1 MIDLDSGWPTERL
14 DFEPL
19 AVTHAA
25 ELAPLLDDASLHEF
39 TGGAPLPAAAL
50 AARYARLAAR
60 RSPDGGQLW
69 GNWVVRI
76 RATGA
81 PAGIMQA
88 TLPVGGPAAGPAE
101 VAWVVVRAA
110 QGRGYA
116 KEAAR
121 SLVAVLQEAG
131 WTVVAHIH
139 PGHLASQRVAR
150 GAGLSPTAQARTAK
164 CAGSARLPGRLN
176 HRQLRPHQRSQL
188 PNSGRCGGAY
198 LCTWWHAYS

>member
-1 MIDLDSGWPTERL
+1 MIDLDCGWSVERL
-14 DFEPL
+14 DLEPL
-19 AVTHAA
+19 AVAHAA
-25 ELAPLLDDASLHEF
+25 ELAPLLDDAGLHEF
-39 TGGAPLPAAAL
+39 TGGAPLSAAAL
-50 AARYARLAAR
+50 AARFARLAVR
-60 RSPDGGQLW
+60 RSPDGDRLW
-69 GNWVVRI
+69 GNWVMRM

-81 PAGIMQA
+81 VAGMVQA
-88 TLPVGGPAAGPAE
+88 TLPAGGPEAGPAE

-150 GAGLSPTAQARTAK
+150 AAGLTPTTHVRDGEVRWVGMSTV
-164 CAGSARLPGRLN
+164 S
-176 HRQLRPHQRSQL
+176 
-188 PNSGRCGGAY
+188 
-198 LCTWWHAYS
+198 

>member
-1 MIDLDSGWPTERL
+1 MIDLDCGWSTERL
-14 DFEPL
+14 DLEPL
-19 AVTHAA
+19 TEAHAA
-25 ELAPLLDDASLHEF
+25 ELAPPLDDLALHEF
-39 TGGAPLPAAAL
+39 TGGTPLSAAAL

-69 GNWVVRI
+69 GNWVLRV

-81 PAGIMQA
+81 AAGTVQA
-88 TLPVGGPAAGPAE
+88 TLPAGGPAAGPAE

-116 KEAAR
+116 AEAAR
-121 SLVAVLQEAG
+121 SLVTVLREAG

-150 GAGLSPTAQARTAK
+150 AAGLAPTTDVHEGEVRWT
-164 CAGSARLPGRLN
+164 GPPGVPGHEPGPYGDERE
-176 HRQLRPHQRSQL
+176 
-188 PNSGRCGGAY
+188 
-198 LCTWWHAYS
+198 

>member
-1 MIDLDSGWPTERL
+1 MTGSYGRWVIDLDGGWPTDRL
-14 DFEPL
+14 DLEPL
-19 AVTHAA
+19 AVAHAA
-25 ELAPLLDDASLHEF
+25 ELAPLLDDASLHVF

-50 AARYARLAAR
+50 AARYARLVAR
-60 RSPDGGQLW
+60 RSPDGTQMW
-69 GNWVVRI
+69 GNWVVRV

-81 PAGIMQA
+81 AAGIVQV
-88 TLPVGGPAAGPAE
+88 TLPAGGPAAGPAE

-116 KEAAR
+116 REAAR

-150 GAGLSPTAQARTAK
+150 AAGLAPTGEIRD
-164 CAGSARLPGRLN
+164 GEMRWVSLP
-176 HRQLRPHQRSQL
+176 PAA
-188 PNSGRCGGAY
+188 P
-198 LCTWWHAYS
+198 

>member
-1 MIDLDSGWPTERL
+1 MIDLDLGWSTERL
-14 DFEPL
+14 DLEPL

-81 PAGIMQA
+81 AAGIMQA
-88 TLPVGGPAAGPAE
+88 TLPAGGPAAGPAE

-121 SLVAVLQEAG
+121 SLVAVLQEASSSSG
-131 WTVVAHIH
+131 
-139 PGHLASQRVAR
+139 ASSAAWV
-150 GAGLSPTAQARTAK
+150 TAS
-164 CAGSARLPGRLN
+164 GSKSSRSVGQPESRSIT
-176 HRQLRPHQRSQL
+176 HRP
-188 PNSGRCGGAY
+188 
-198 LCTWWHAYS
+198 